1 MKTVICI
8 NETCTQNGVEEF
20 YVGAP
25 DVVKCGVCRAD
36 CQLSEEYDDPELPVM
51 GQPEN

>member
-20 YVGAP
+20 YCGAP
-25 DVVKCGVCRAD
+25 DLVVCGVCHAV
-36 CQLSEEYDDPELPVM
+36 CELSDEYPDPEQKPL
-51 GQPEN
+51 GE